1 MKNRSENL
9 CVHCF
14 YRISGKEFCIAGRNQ
29 TVVGECASRK
39 ISADEEKPAVLVEGS
54 EHYKKLSPQPIEVI
68 KKWGLDFCL
77 GNVIKYVA
85 RAGHKTGESAESDL
99 KKARHYIDLYLTDF
113 E

>member
-1 MKNRSENL
+1 M
-9 CVHCF
+9 
-14 YRISGKEFCIAGRNQ
+14 NQ
-29 TVVGECASRK
+29 TVIGDCVSRK
-39 ISADEEKPAVLVEGS
+39 TSADEEKPPKVKGKPAVLVEGS

-68 KKWGLDFCL
+68 KKWKLDFCL

-85 RAGHKTGESAESDL
+85 RAGHKSGESAEDDL